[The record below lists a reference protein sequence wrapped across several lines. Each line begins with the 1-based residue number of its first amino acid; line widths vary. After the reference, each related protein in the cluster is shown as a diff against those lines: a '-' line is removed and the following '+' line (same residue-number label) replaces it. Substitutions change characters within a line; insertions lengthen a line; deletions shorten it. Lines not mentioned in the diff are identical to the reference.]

1 MANASSGQKAK
12 SGTWEVE
19 SAEEG
24 GVAGHFE
31 IMDSSLTP
39 CHMQGTV
46 SMPAAEPLG
55 DMILDNTNIAIGQRV
70 TVQTFAITDGN
81 A

>member
-1 MANASSGQKAK
+1 
-12 SGTWEVE
+12 
-19 SAEEG
+19 
-24 GVAGHFE
+24 
-31 IMDSSLTP
+31 
-39 CHMQGTV
+39 
-46 SMPAAEPLG
+46 MPAAEPLG